1 MCKRQISGY
10 ASKSGIQQIRN
21 IYIQYSISI
30 LCIWCM
36 LVPTTQQTAV
46 LQFWRSNPLKT
57 RPCLLGF
64 YILNI
69 PKRSHV
75 AAQKMDHELWPWTTF
90 QSFAKNPSFV
100 NIGWNPLG
108 LSSCCV
114 LIQWSRQ
121 NKNIDIDKFYIVH
134 VYIYNIYVCIWMCIN
149 TDLHV
154 ALFMKCLEN
163 SSLCVR
169 KPTVHT
175 YLFVIPFF
183 EITGNILSCLCCVL
197 RYRWEDRHVWSD
209 RWTWCSLDRLG
220 MEGTRVSALKM
231 LVLGLDD
238 HMPV

>member
-10 ASKSGIQQIRN
+10 ASKSGIQQIRK

-57 RPCLLGF
+57 RLCLLGF

-108 LSSCCV
+108 LRSCCV

-134 VYIYNIYVCIWMCIN
+134 VYIIYICMHLDVHQHWPTCCIIYEM
-149 TDLHV
+149 
-154 ALFMKCLEN
+154 
-163 SSLCVR
+163 
-169 KPTVHT
+169 
-175 YLFVIPFF
+175 
-183 EITGNILSCLCCVL
+183 
-197 RYRWEDRHVWSD
+197 
-209 RWTWCSLDRLG
+209 LG
-220 MEGTRVSALKM
+220 EQ
-231 LVLGLDD
+231 
-238 HMPV
+238 